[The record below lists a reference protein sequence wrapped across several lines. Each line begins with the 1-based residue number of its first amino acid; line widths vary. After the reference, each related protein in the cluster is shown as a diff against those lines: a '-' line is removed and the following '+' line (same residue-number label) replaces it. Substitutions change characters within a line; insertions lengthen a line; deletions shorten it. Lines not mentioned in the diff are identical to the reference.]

1 MKDFFSIDIIIFS
14 TLVASILA
22 LIFSLYIFILNSKI
36 KHKQN
41 KAEIIGQRER
51 LEKQIYELNK
61 IMLADPNRLFDNTKL
76 LLQFPD
82 KSLTI
87 DKTVPNYSF
96 FSILGIDIGNIQ
108 VEDRTALCLMPFNK
122 KFNKTYQAIRVACEN
137 SDYKCSRSD
146 MFFNPG
152 KILQQI
158 VNMILK
164 SQIIIA
170 VLDGK
175 NPNVFYEIGIAHAVG
190 KAVILIANFSSAND
204 VPFDLKS
211 DRLVLYS
218 DDNELVKSL
227 SATLKNIQYAD

>member
-1 MKDFFSIDIIIFS
+1 MKDFFSIDIIIYS
-14 TLVASILA
+14 TLVASVLTF
-22 LIFSLYIFILNSKI
+22 IFSLYIFMLGRKI
-36 KHKQN
+36 KNAQN
-41 KAEIIGQRER
+41 KVEIKGQRER

-82 KSLTI
+82 KSLAV

-96 FSILGIDIGNIQ
+96 FSALGINIGN
-108 VEDRTALCLMPFNK
+108 VEIEDKTALCLMPFHK
-122 KFNKTYQAIRVACEN
+122 RFDKIYQAVLKACEKSN
-137 SDYKCSRSD
+137 YECYRSD
-146 MFFNPG
+146 MLYNPG
-152 KILQQI
+152 KVLQQI
-158 VNMILK
+158 VQLILK

-190 KAVILIANFSSAND
+190 KAVILIANLSNIND

-211 DRLVLYS
+211 DRLILYS
-218 DDNELVKSL
+218 KDEELVKL
-227 SATLKNIQYAD
+227 LTTTLNNIHYAD